1 MSHNSHSARLLLL
14 LGVALVAAPARAVPR
29 FPGMMA
35 SQLQL
40 GYDPPCSV
48 CHLENKTIGATVT
61 TPFGY
66 ALRERGLSGR
76 QSLAS
81 ALTRLDD
88 DHADSDGDGV
98 ADTVE
103 LKNGTD
109 PNSKVNA
116 SLIDVADPSVGCS
129 TAPPRQETS
138 TLLALLVGVAGAALG
153 LKRRSQRSTSW
164 GEPRSRDPA
173 PPR

>member
-1 MSHNSHSARLLLL
+1 MSLNAHSPRLLLL

-29 FPGMMA
+29 FPGMIA
-35 SQLQL
+35 SQLGL
-40 GYDPPCSV
+40 SYDPPCSV

-76 QSLAS
+76 QSLSS
-81 ALTRLDD
+81 ALTRLAD

-116 SLIDVADPSVGCS
+116 SLVDVAEPSVGCS
-129 TAPPRQETS
+129 TAVPNHKTS
-138 TLLALLVGVAGAALG
+138 RLLALLVGLAGAALG
-153 LKRRSQRSTSW
+153 LKRRSRRST
-164 GEPRSRDPA
+164 P
-173 PPR
+173 